1 VHAVVDGRR
10 YVLSV
15 TEPQARVYSILKDGV
30 SHEAIVELRP
40 GAARVRLGRT
50 FFEVHQDQP
59 VSGRAGGAARGG
71 QTSGRLTLTAVM
83 PGRVVRVEVNEGDA
97 VAARQGLLVL
107 EAMKMENE
115 LAAPRDGTVSRVL
128 VKPGATVE
136 AGDPL
141 VILE

>member
-1 VHAVVDGRR
+1 
-10 YVLSV
+10 
-15 TEPQARVYSILKDGV
+15 
-30 SHEAIVELRP
+30 
-40 GAARVRLGRT
+40 
-50 FFEVHQDQP
+50 
-59 VSGRAGGAARGG
+59 
-71 QTSGRLTLTAVM
+71 M